1 MNRRSQVAAAVGVIA
16 LVGVAVGTTPAGAA
30 DHGAAASHAPPTI
43 TVSPEMAAAA
53 KAAAAAGTNYIG
65 NDSLLGLGVMHIQD
79 GVYTQ
84 GSYDA
89 VLPAESDTN
98 GVFGWANAA
107 AGTWARATAP
117 RSSARTTAGSPG
129 TRRIPTSARGST
141 SSAPPRTTSSRC
153 TAAELSRV
161 R

>member
-1 MNRRSQVAAAVGVIA
+1 MAAAVGVIA

-43 TVSPEMAAAA
+43 TVSPEMVAAA

-89 VLPAESDTN
+89 VLPADSYTN

-107 AGTWARATAP
+107 GWYLGPGYCSAQLRSDDGGVTWHP
-117 RSSARTTAGSPG
+117 QNPNLGPG
-129 TRRIPTSARGST
+129 QHFIGST
-141 SSAPPRTTSSRC
+141 TDYVVAMYRC
-153 TAAELSRV
+153 
-161 R
+161 